1 MGKAI
6 GSYTNCCRI
15 QFLIFF
21 FLLFF
26 DTALLSD
33 DIPIPVNPVEPSVDI
48 ASFESFNQVQDINV
62 SASISIQGIG
72 EKKHVV
78 IFPKTASVVEIFSG
92 DFPGKRD
99 VKLED
104 IFSFEI
110 TRWSGNKEK
119 DTLVERAILVNGI
132 GTTIIPPRENL
143 DYNAIQNLKL
153 SYISLMEPNV
163 IILLVNELDAKS
175 LLKEDKEIVEKLK
188 IGYPVI
194 ISSYESIIASYG
206 V

>member
-1 MGKAI
+1 MAKIIRTG
-6 GSYTNCCRI
+6 Y
-15 QFLIFF
+15 L
-21 FLLFF
+21 
-26 DTALLSD
+26 
-33 DIPIPVNPVEPSVDI
+33 
-48 ASFESFNQVQDINV
+48 
-62 SASISIQGIG
+62 
-72 EKKHVV
+72 V
-78 IFPKTASVVEIFSG
+78 IKD
-92 DFPGKRD
+92 DFPTKHLQSTILKIKD
-99 VKLED
+99 FIDYSNQANEVNISPHLMIYEQ
-104 IFSFEI
+104 
-110 TRWSGNKEK
+110 SGNKEK

-163 IILLVNELDAKS
+163 VILLVNELDAKS

-188 IGYPVI
+188 IDYPVI